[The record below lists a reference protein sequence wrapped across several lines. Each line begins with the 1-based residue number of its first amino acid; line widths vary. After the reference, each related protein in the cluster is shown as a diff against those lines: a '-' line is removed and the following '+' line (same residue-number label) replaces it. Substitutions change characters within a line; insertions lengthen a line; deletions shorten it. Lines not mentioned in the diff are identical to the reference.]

1 MRYRTTILDT
11 IVGTFF
17 VITIPILNNLLWKMA
32 KLEII
37 YLQTCAIFYGDVN
50 LPKVFFPVTKWLSA
64 TRTQSPAA
72 SDAEALA
79 NRIISLWKS
88 RGMKRVNGFVSIYL
102 PTYLSIYLPVCLSTY
117 LSVNLCIYLFVYWH
131 SSLKLSILVFA
142 HIYKYL
148 SKQIYTM
155 FICLHIYYAYI
166 FICIYIMH
174 MF

>member
-50 LPKVFFPVTKWLSA
+50 LPNVFFPVTKWLSA

-102 PTYLSIYLPVCLSTY
+102 PTYLPIYLPVCLSTY

-142 HIYKYL
+142 HIYIYL

-166 FICIYIMH
+166 YIYMYIYI
-174 MF
+174 

>member
-1 MRYRTTILDT
+1 MRYRTTILDTDT

-50 LPKVFFPVTKWLSA
+50 LPKVFFPGTQWLSA

-79 NRIISLWKS
+79 NRIISL
-88 RGMKRVNGFVSIYL
+88 
-102 PTYLSIYLPVCLSTY
+102 
-117 LSVNLCIYLFVYWH
+117 
-131 SSLKLSILVFA
+131 
-142 HIYKYL
+142 
-148 SKQIYTM
+148 
-155 FICLHIYYAYI
+155 
-166 FICIYIMH
+166 
-174 MF
+174 

>member
-1 MRYRTTILDT
+1 
-11 IVGTFF
+11 
-17 VITIPILNNLLWKMA
+17 MA

-50 LPKVFFPVTKWLSA
+50 LPNVFFPVTKWLSA

-102 PTYLSIYLPVCLSTY
+102 PTYLSICPSVCLPICLSIYVSIY
-117 LSVNLCIYLFVYWH
+117 LSIGIRL
-131 SSLKLSILVFA
+131 
-142 HIYKYL
+142 
-148 SKQIYTM
+148 
-155 FICLHIYYAYI
+155 
-166 FICIYIMH
+166 
-174 MF
+174 

>member
-1 MRYRTTILDT
+1 MRYRTTILDTDT

-50 LPKVFFPVTKWLSA
+50 LPKVFFPGTQWLSA

-79 NRIISLWKS
+79 NRIISSWKS

-102 PTYLSIYLPVCLSTY
+102 PTYLPIYLSYLSIYLPVCLSTY
-117 LSVNLCIYLFVYWH
+117 LSVKLCIYLFLYWH
-131 SSLKLSILVFA
+131 SSLELSILVFA
-142 HIYKYL
+142 HIY
-148 SKQIYTM
+148 IYM
-155 FICLHIYYAYI
+155 YMY
-166 FICIYIMH
+166 IYI
-174 MF
+174 